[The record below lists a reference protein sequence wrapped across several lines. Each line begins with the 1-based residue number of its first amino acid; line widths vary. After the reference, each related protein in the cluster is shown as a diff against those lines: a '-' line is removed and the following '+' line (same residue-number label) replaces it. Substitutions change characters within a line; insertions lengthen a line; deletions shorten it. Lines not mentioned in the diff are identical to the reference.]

1 MSTLDHNFNEIA
13 EDKARSA
20 NYPPPFSIR
29 FTFEERA
36 RLDAERGRHS
46 LAAHIRERLFGDEA
60 SVRKKPG
67 NTAVGDAE
75 ALGRVLGASCNSRLS
90 LMRTMRRCG
99 LKQKT
104 AHIQSILVFAAK
116 H

>member
-1 MSTLDHNFNEIA
+1 MSTLDHNFNGIA

-46 LAAHIRERLFGDEA
+46 LAAHIRERLFGDEPGLFVRA
-60 SVRKKPG
+60 QAWVGSGSV
-67 NTAVGDAE
+67 
-75 ALGRVLGASCNSRLS
+75 S
-90 LMRTMRRCG
+90 L
-99 LKQKT
+99 
-104 AHIQSILVFAAK
+104 
-116 H
+116 